1 MSTTGTT
8 AINPSLYANP
18 GYDPRKNFS
27 PIGQIASTPVALMAH
42 PSFPANS
49 VAEVIA
55 LAKSRPGKLA
65 IGTPPPGTTNHL
77 AAELFKA
84 SAGLDITIVPYK
96 GTGPLTNDLV
106 GGHVALGFNTI
117 APAFGNIQASL
128 LRVLAV
134 TSPARTSLLP
144 DVPTVSEAG
153 LPDFEAVLQYGLMA
167 PAGTP
172 EDIVERLNKELRALL
187 DLPEVRQRIVSEG
200 GEPLPSS
207 RQAQAADMEREE
219 AKWSALIKRLNLKA
233 Q

>member
-27 PIGQIASTPVALMAH
+27 PIGQIASTPVVLMAH

-55 LAKSRPGKLA
+55 LAKSRPGKLD

-106 GGHVALGFNTI
+106 GGTSRSASTRLRRRSATSR
-117 APAFGNIQASL
+117 PACCACW
-128 LRVLAV
+128 R
-134 TSPARTSLLP
+134 
-144 DVPTVSEAG
+144 
-153 LPDFEAVLQYGLMA
+153 
-167 PAGTP
+167 
-172 EDIVERLNKELRALL
+172 
-187 DLPEVRQRIVSEG
+187 
-200 GEPLPSS
+200 
-207 RQAQAADMEREE
+207 
-219 AKWSALIKRLNLKA
+219 
-233 Q
+233 